1 MADHMSNT
9 DHASLW
15 EDFNPATAL
24 ESGLDIDFLTNPEF
38 LENLDQID
46 WDSYNPLITK
56 DDAPKASQQ
65 PNDFDDEDPEDTSA
79 EQDFYA
85 SVVQPES
92 DPLPSSPYDFNEK
105 TTAAHIVSAQEP
117 IYMSLNTAD
126 PADLLGYAV
135 EDFSDLL
142 GTSNH
147 HGCDL
152 NGSFPDDFELRDNQQ
167 ELNFLQDL
175 QVVGSESPG
184 SSELIHETKH
194 PAVLTNQLRLSKD
207 YQSTKRK
214 HYMPNRAY
222 KALEQAPK
230 TWDIFQY
237 TIDGEL
243 DPSRLF
249 SADEINRYLMTHP
262 LNLGHRNPKESQ
274 LKLRVHRTPAASAK
288 RFPHGLW
295 CRFKDCPMRTINQ
308 GQILVMVDELS
319 VRYPNHDP
327 FLNAAYFHLYC
338 MERYCNFEE
347 ICANLNVT
355 AKGRDARWEDGRK
368 NRFCLGG
375 EEEKVVEDF
384 VEACRAHGGR
394 KPWVTNACSEQ
405 PNACP
410 HYDPPSLAYKGTLCH
425 QLIVTKLH
433 HGGQGRI
440 NLRKDREDR
449 AGYEG
454 ANITRHLGDL
464 SKEAELREFSRCHRN
479 QNQLKTNPKTGRHYR
494 ADGDAIREDE
504 QSDESDDSRS
514 ESDPRQ
520 TYQVQCQAHG
530 IKRNRD
536 ELDDVQT
543 LGHDIVPAHKK
554 PTLKMPIW
562 KDNEESYPA
571 GAPGMSPRGTLTPQS
586 RGRHSQVQL
595 TATTLPQ
602 DGGCASMSGLES
614 TAWEDESEGEM
625 ELEILAAQRRRRLLE
640 IEDAKDREKE
650 CRLKKLKLQEAKQKK
665 RAREGDD
672 DFYVNGSKEK
682 RQRV

>member
-1 MADHMSNT
+1 MAGHMSNP
-9 DHASLW
+9 DHAGLW

-24 ESGLDIDFLTNPEF
+24 ELGLDIDFLTNAE
-38 LENLDQID
+38 LLDELDQIE
-46 WDSYNPLITK
+46 WDSYNPSTTN

-65 PNDFDDEDPEDTSA
+65 PNDIDDEDREGTSA
-79 EQDFYA
+79 EQEFYA
-85 SVVQPES
+85 SVVQTES
-92 DPLPSSPYDFNEK
+92 DPLPNLPYDINEK
-105 TTAAHIVSAQEP
+105 TTATQIASTHEP
-117 IYMSLNTAD
+117 INISLNTVD
-126 PADLLGYAV
+126 PADLLGHAV

-142 GTSNH
+142 GTSDH
-147 HGCDL
+147 PGCDL
-152 NGSFPDDFELRDNQQ
+152 NGSFPDNFELPDNQQ
-167 ELNFLQDL
+167 GLNFLQDL
-175 QVVGSESPG
+175 QVIGSASPG
-184 SSELIHETKH
+184 SSEQIQETKL

-214 HYMPNRAY
+214 QYMPNRAY
-222 KALEQAPK
+222 ETLEQAPK

-262 LNLGHRNPKESQ
+262 LNLGHQNPKESQ

-319 VRYPNHDP
+319 VQYPNHDP

-338 MERYCNFEE
+338 MERYCSFEE

-375 EEEKVVEDF
+375 EEEKVVEDW
-384 VEACRAHGGR
+384 VEACRARDRR
-394 KPWVTNACSEQ
+394 KPWVANACSDQ

-410 HYDPPSLAYKGTLCH
+410 HYDPSSLAYKGTLCH
-425 QLIVTKLH
+425 QLTVTKLH
-433 HGGQGRI
+433 RGGQGRI
-440 NLRKDREDR
+440 TLRKDREDR

-479 QNQLKTNPKTGRHYR
+479 QNQLKPNPKTGRHYR
-494 ADGDAIREDE
+494 ADGDAIREEE
-504 QSDESDDSRS
+504 QSDDSHS
-514 ESDPRQ
+514 ESDLQQ
-520 TYQVQCQAHG
+520 THQMQYQVHG
-530 IKRNRD
+530 TKRNRD
-536 ELDDVQT
+536 EHDDAQT

-554 PTLKMPIW
+554 PMLEMPTW
-562 KDNEESYPA
+562 RDNEEIYPA
-571 GAPGMSPRGTLTPQS
+571 GTPGTPPRATLTPKS
-586 RGRHSQVQL
+586 GGRHSQLQM
-595 TATTLPQ
+595 TAASLSQ
-602 DGGCASMSGLES
+602 DGRSASISGHGL

-650 CRLKKLKLQEAKQKK
+650 CRLKKLKLQEGKQKK
-665 RAREGDD
+665 RAREGGEDD
-672 DFYVNGSKEK
+672 VYVTDSKEK